1 MSGSEW
7 LCEPWMVAKTGLTV
21 AEHQRRTVDN
31 LVQLRGLAPD
41 LPIVP
46 VVQGWTVA
54 DYLLRTSE
62 DHEFLV
68 RWPQTVAER
77 VLGRPAFGFRPA
89 AHVLFDHCPHL
100 AAEFR
105 VGHVPHAF
113 GLEHRIGE
121 GVHVARRRL
130 LEPTV
135 FRRRQAEAELDAKFL
150 KEESN
155 LELQVI
161 RLVHGDI
168 MPVDARL
175 HSWTT
180 FVVTALSESG
190 RSQRDRGLAE
200 LPHLG
205 ELLSGAG
212 EADLQSFDLAEPASF
227 GGLAYPFVQVGDDL
241 GEAHGLGRV
250 GPEYRASKAGVLV
263 AAAWM
268 RSKSSPSTA
277 KVASTGASS
286 AAACSRST

>member
-1 MSGSEW
+1 MCDASTTSDGPRFYLGTHQPGWLARRPEPLFISDRRLRTYRRLPVAVGTWALDSGGFTELAAHGSWERGPTPAEYVARIRRYAAEVGGLLW
-7 LCEPWMVAKTGLTV
+7 AAPQDWMCEPWMTAKTGLTV
-21 AEHQRRTVDN
+21 AEHQRRTIDN
-31 LVQLRGLAPD
+31 FTQLRDLAPD

-54 DYLLRTSE
+54 DYLLRTNE

-77 VLGRPAFGFRPA
+77 ALGRPVVGFCPA

-121 GVHVARRRL
+121 AVHVARRRL

-135 FRRRQAEAELDAKFL
+135 FRRRQAEAELDAQFV

-168 MPVDARL
+168 MPVDAL
-175 HSWTT
+175 IL
-180 FVVTALSESG
+180 TA
-190 RSQRDRGLAE
+190 
-200 LPHLG
+200 
-205 ELLSGAG
+205 
-212 EADLQSFDLAEPASF
+212 
-227 GGLAYPFVQVGDDL
+227 
-241 GEAHGLGRV
+241 
-250 GPEYRASKAGVLV
+250 
-263 AAAWM
+263 
-268 RSKSSPSTA
+268 
-277 KVASTGASS
+277 
-286 AAACSRST
+286 